1 MEEKIDLRIQKTH
14 RALLGALRELLSEKS
29 FDEISVSELCDRAQ
43 TRRATFYKHFA
54 DKTELLAYMIQELQQ
69 EYNTRTET
77 ALNGADPGAGLVQI
91 FRYLLDFLD
100 ENRGMVRTILNS
112 NGKNVVL
119 DVLGEQLERDLKSH
133 FRAAA
138 RAGSGLR
145 QDPELL
151 AVTYSGAVIHC
162 AQWWLTRGSRLTKDQ
177 VVQQFAQLVQRP

>member
-14 RALLGALRELLSEKS
+14 RALLQALRELLSEKS

-43 TRRATFYKHFA
+43 TRRATFYKHFG
-54 DKTELLAYMIQELQQ
+54 DKTELLAYMIQELQRA
-69 EYNTRTET
+69 YNARNAAADDGQDPRA
-77 ALNGADPGAGLVQI
+77 ALVRI
-91 FRYLLDFLD
+91 FCDLLDFLD
-100 ENRGMVRTILNS
+100 ENRAMVRTILNS

-138 RAGSGLR
+138 RAGTATG

-151 AVTYSGAVIHC
+151 AVLYSGAVINC
-162 AQWWLTRGSRLTKDQ
+162 AQWWLTKGSRMSKEQ
-177 VVQQFAQLVQRP
+177 VVEQFALLLQHT

>member
-14 RALLGALRELLSEKS
+14 KALLGALRELLSEKS

-54 DKTELLAYMIQELQQ
+54 DKTELLAYMIQELQR
-69 EYNTRTET
+69 EYNARTE
-77 ALNGADPGAGLVQI
+77 AAADEVDLGTGLVQI
-91 FRYLLDFLD
+91 FCYLLDFLD

-138 RAGSGLR
+138 RTLAAPGP
-145 QDPELL
+145 DPELL
-151 AVTYSGAVIHC
+151 AVLYSGAVISC
-162 AQWWLTRGSRLTKDQ
+162 AQWWLTKGGRMTKEQ
-177 VVQQFAQLVQRP
+177 MVQQFAMLVQRL

>member
-54 DKTELLAYMIQELQQ
+54 DKTELLAYMIQELQR
-69 EYNTRTET
+69 EYNARNE
-77 ALNGADPGAGLVQI
+77 ADGKDPGAGPVKI
-91 FRYLLDFLD
+91 FCSLLDFLE
-100 ENRGMVRTILNS
+100 ENQGMVRTILNS

-119 DVLGEQLERDLKSH
+119 DVLNEQLERDMKWH

-138 RAGSGLR
+138 RAGHAPDA
-145 QDPELL
+145 DPELL
-151 AVTYSGAVIHC
+151 AVLYSGAVIHC
-162 AQWWLTRGSRLTKDQ
+162 AQWWLTKGSRLSKEQ
-177 VVQQFAQLVQRP
+177 VVQQFARLMQRP